1 MKLKNLSWNQYFEM
15 ALTTQMHYL
24 DKLCLIKENHQKY
37 LLTSNSLLY
46 LLNPTL
52 LLDKNP
58 EIILDSNLENIKK
71 EFSKSIPS
79 LVLCSD
85 SFHKIEFL
93 NKLINSLQNP
103 IIFVDMDLLYS
114 GYIESKMIQKREN
127 LVIFQPNKQN
137 WEKKLSEIITKGS
150 KKEFLIII
158 DSFNGIYNLF
168 DDLESARFVN
178 SCIMLLSSLGKQS
191 NSTVVI
197 TAMARKKDN
206 NEWILSPGGKHIMK
220 SPKLNIYFLKK
231 IQNHL
236 KIRMID

>member
-1 MKLKNLSWNQYFEM
+1 
-15 ALTTQMHYL
+15 
-24 DKLCLIKENHQKY
+24 
-37 LLTSNSLLY
+37 
-46 LLNPTL
+46 L

>member
-1 MKLKNLSWNQYFEM
+1 M
-15 ALTTQMHYL
+15 
-24 DKLCLIKENHQKY
+24 
-37 LLTSNSLLY
+37 
-46 LLNPTL
+46 
-52 LLDKNP
+52 LDKNP
-58 EIILDSNLENIKK
+58 EIVLESNLENIKN

-79 LVLCSD
+79 LILCSD

-93 NKLINSLQNP
+93 NKLINSVQNP

-127 LVIFQPNKQN
+127 LVILQPNKQN
-137 WEKKLSEIITKGS
+137 WEKKLSEIITKVS

-220 SPKLNIYFLKK
+220 SPKSNIYFLKK

-236 KIRMID
+236 KIRKIDQ